1 MHLLHVTVLT
11 LGVIALPLQSLAA
24 DFSGHW
30 RHFQRDAIQIHP
42 QSYDHSADFIFWQR
56 GDRLYGTWS
65 ESGHRETH
73 GCVKGVA
80 KGRSVEVQMCLEA
93 ASFGSERAA
102 VCPKYA
108 PPSHRFDL
116 SRKSLT
122 WYRYNETS
130 RKWEK
135 YVTLTKRNAVPAKSW
150 PKECGAADTR
160 DNRVANAAADPSTQM
175 TTKARGDGNK

>member
-11 LGVIALPLQSLAA
+11 VAVIGLPLETVAA

-30 RHFQRDAIQIHP
+30 RYFQRDAIQMPP

-56 GDRLYGTWS
+56 KDRVYGTWS
-65 ESGHRETH
+65 ESGHRESH

-80 KGRSVEVQMCLEA
+80 KGRSVEVQMCMEE

-102 VCPKYA
+102 VCPRYA
-108 PPSHRFDL
+108 PPSDRFDL
-116 SRKSLT
+116 SRKSLI
-122 WYRYNETS
+122 WYRYNEAS

-135 YVTLTKRNAVPAKSW
+135 YLTLAKRNAVSTKPW
-150 PKECGAADTR
+150 PKECGAADG
-160 DNRVANAAADPSTQM
+160 S
-175 TTKARGDGNK
+175 G